1 MLDYR
6 YHTFMIVAQTQSFT
20 RTAERLNLSQ
30 PSITAQIRSL
40 EKELDCSLYT
50 YDKRKFKLT
59 DKGKAV
65 YRYCCEVEQLNHALD
80 QELTHVQQRP
90 LIIVSTSIIGNYLVP
105 KVVAPWLQN
114 DPTINI
120 EQHILST
127 PDCLAAIDNGQA
139 DCALIEGYVDAVVY
153 PCQTIKTAKIVCC
166 ASPDH
171 PLFHHGLNHIND
183 LLKYPLI
190 VKERHAKDRGIVPHA
205 LANHNL
211 SYDSFINTI
220 TVGSISGMKQM
231 LISNGGIG
239 FLHEDAI
246 ENELKYGLLKEI
258 DVVDF
263 KLSHDM
269 VMISNPNSLFEDQ
282 LDHLYNQVKSI
293 NGHTTE

>member
-20 RTAERLNLSQ
+20 KTAEKLNLSQ

-40 EKELDCSLYT
+40 EKELNCPLYT
-50 YDKRKFKLT
+50 YDRRKFTLT

-65 YRYCCEVEQLNHALD
+65 YRYCCEVEQLNAALNSK
-80 QELTHVQQRP
+80 LKHVQQRP
-90 LIIVSTSIIGNYLVP
+90 LKIVSTSIIGNYLVP
-105 KVVAPWLQN
+105 KVVAPWIK
-114 DPTINI
+114 DDSTINI
-120 EQHILST
+120 QQSILST
-127 PDCLAAIDNGQA
+127 PDCLAAIDSGEA

-153 PCQTIKTAKIVCC
+153 PCQTIKTARIICC
-166 ASPDH
+166 GSPNH
-171 PLFHHGLNHIND
+171 PLVGKDHVRLDD

-220 TVGSISGMKQM
+220 VVGSISGMKQM
-231 LISNGGIG
+231 IIHNGGIG
-239 FLHEDAI
+239 FLHEDAVKD
-246 ENELKYGLLKEI
+246 ELKYGLLKAI
-258 DVVDF
+258 DVDDF

-269 VMISNPNSLFEDQ
+269 VMINNPNSLFEDQ
-282 LDHLYNQVKSI
+282 LDTLYLQLKAL
-293 NGHTTE
+293 H